1 MKGARKERAERQRRK
16 VHPASTA
23 AVEPENRR
31 HGCTLTG
38 VGNREK
44 EKVVTFGDLP
54 FMARDLRTV
63 K

>member
-1 MKGARKERAERQRRK
+1 MRGARVERAERLK

-23 AVEPENRR
+23 AVELKNHW
-31 HGCTLTG
+31 HGSTLTG
-38 VGNREK
+38 VGSREK